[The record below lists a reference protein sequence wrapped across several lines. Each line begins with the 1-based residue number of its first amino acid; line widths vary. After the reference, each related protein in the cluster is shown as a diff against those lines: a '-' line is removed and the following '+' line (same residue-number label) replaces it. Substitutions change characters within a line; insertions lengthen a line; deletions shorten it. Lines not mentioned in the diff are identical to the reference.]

1 MPSKSVKLLVLPS
14 VSVNIITCINPHH
27 GMVIGKLMVGHR
39 TSTGSGLTND
49 CLKEP
54 GVVNG
59 VMDDSVHPHPSSAP
73 EPQVT
78 THNV

>member
-1 MPSKSVKLLVLPS
+1 
-14 VSVNIITCINPHH
+14 
-27 GMVIGKLMVGHR
+27 MVIGKPMVGHR

-59 VMDDSVHPHPSSAP
+59 VMDDSIRPHPSSAP